1 MQPADF
7 SVNLALRAVTLPGRA
22 SACLATG
29 SEKKASCYGN
39 GDCLLADFANL
50 FFAVSDGSERFPSA
64 SSSFLG
70 RIGRYLTHEPA
81 PQTQE
86 QWLALA
92 NRAFARQD
100 YILSATFSAVAIEE
114 KKGQK
119 SAVILSGGDS
129 RIMVVDT
136 KNKCVEF
143 ETEPDMNFA
152 GRSPDLKKV
161 FRIPL
166 APTNR
171 RVILFSDG
179 LCDVAR
185 LAGLDINSMVAQV
198 ASAFDVDEVP
208 MRLSRFL
215 KRKGSSATHD
225 DIAVIALDP
234 AGLIPRQQGFLIG
247 GTSPGTETA
256 FGQDLAAGIVPD
268 TWMSLEQARAAG
280 YDPVR
285 AGFVIF

>member
-1 MQPADF
+1 MHLGEF
-7 SVNLALRAVTLPGRA
+7 SVNLALRAVTLPGQA

-29 SEKKASCYGN
+29 SEKKGSCYGN
-39 GDCLLADFANL
+39 GDCLLTDFASL
-50 FFAVSDGSERFPSA
+50 FFAVSDGSERFPAA
-64 SSSFLG
+64 SSSFLA

-100 YILSATFSAVAIEE
+100 YILSATFSAVAIQE
-114 KKGQK
+114 KNNQK
-119 SAVILSGGDS
+119 TAVILNGGDS
-129 RIMVVDT
+129 RVMVVDT
-136 KNKCVEF
+136 KNKFVEY

-161 FRIPL
+161 ARIPL
-166 APTNR
+166 AKTDR

-185 LAGLDINSMVAQV
+185 LAGLDIKSMVAQV
-198 ASAFDVDEVP
+198 ASAFAVDEVP
-208 MRLSRFL
+208 VRLSRFL
-215 KRKGSSATHD
+215 ARKGSLVTHD
-225 DIAVIALDP
+225 DIAVIAIDP
-234 AGLIPRQQGFLIG
+234 EKLVPQQQGFLIG

-256 FGQDLAAGIVPD
+256 FGQDLAAGIVPNA
-268 TWMSLEQARAAG
+268 WMSLEQARDAG
-280 YDPVR
+280 YDPAR